1 MVNAIAVEGGRHDK
15 VPEVVSHASSRTLGR
30 GEEVRSNLSPAEEF
44 IAPAYAG
51 GWVPRALP
59 RIYLVGTMRA
69 VAPGGA
75 DFLPRGRKT
84 RGLLACLCLAQG
96 ERVLRSRLVGLLWDR
111 SADAQARMS
120 LRQSLSE
127 LNGIV
132 NRHVTGLVEIGRDSV
147 RIDVRKCWVDAL
159 AILDASADATADTS
173 NLVQPYSERLLEDLD
188 GITPSFDH
196 WLAAERSRF
205 EDRVRKILEAAL
217 DRLTEQNANPEVRA
231 AAARRLINFEPT
243 HEGAV
248 RSVMKAFAQ
257 MGDRAQAIREFE
269 RCRQALLTVLDLPP
283 SKETTAVYEA
293 IRTESPQVAS
303 AVIFEGSA
311 GIELSEMTAAGSPS
325 ASPARWKIEK
335 QSDPVIAPGRDPGPE
350 RRHEPSIAVLPFR
363 NLTGDPAHDFIAE
376 GLVEDL
382 IEALSRV
389 PNFFVISRLSTLAF
403 RNQDRHPREIGNVLG
418 VRYVLSGS
426 VRVLGDRLRLTIELT
441 DAQLEAALWFSKLDE
456 RFLDLFEVQDRLSEM
471 IVQKVAPYLHAAEMK
486 RIRVKRPDSLEA
498 YDLFLRAQENMH
510 NSSRPVF
517 ETAEAL
523 FDAAIAK
530 DSHYAA
536 ALAWR
541 AYWHVLRVGQGWS
554 PDPAD
559 DATQADRFARAA
571 VECNS
576 IEPMALAVHGFV
588 ASYLYKDFDLAF
600 RRFEA
605 ALGINANAAPAWMWS
620 AGAHAWMGNG
630 SRAVEEIN
638 KAMALSP
645 YDPLMYA
652 YTGIAAMAYL
662 ADGQYERAIECAL
675 RSLRENRTYTGA
687 YRLLVIALG
696 LASREHEARAS
707 ARRLLELEPGLTVAS
722 FRRRYPGSAS
732 PQAELFCDAL
742 ARAGVPLSTENG
754 ALTTRG

>member
-1 MVNAIAVEGGRHDK
+1 
-15 VPEVVSHASSRTLGR
+15 
-30 GEEVRSNLSPAEEF
+30 
-44 IAPAYAG
+44 
-51 GWVPRALP
+51 VPRVLP

-84 RGLLACLCLAQG
+84 RGLLACLYLANG
-96 ERVLRSRLVGLLWDR
+96 ERVSRSRLVGLLWDR

-127 LNGIV
+127 LNSVV
-132 NRHVTGLVEIGRDSV
+132 NRHVPGLVEIDRDSV
-147 RIDVRKCWVDAL
+147 RLDVRKCWVDAL
-159 AILDASADATADTS
+159 AILEASADATADTS
-173 NLVQPYSERLLEDLD
+173 NLLQPYGERLLEDLD

-196 WLAAERSRF
+196 WLAAERTRF
-205 EDRVRKILEAAL
+205 EDRVRKIFEAEL
-217 DRLTEQNANPEVRA
+217 DRLTEQNAKPEVRA

-248 RSVMKAFAQ
+248 RSLMKAFAQ
-257 MGDRAQAIREFE
+257 MGDRPQAIREFE

-293 IRTESPQVAS
+293 IRIESPQMAS
-303 AVIFEGSA
+303 PVIFEGPA
-311 GIELSEMTAAGSPS
+311 GIEVSETAAAGSPS
-325 ASPARWKIEK
+325 LSPARWKIEK
-335 QSDPVIAPGRDPGPE
+335 QSDPASNTGHEP
-350 RRHEPSIAVLPFR
+350 RREPSIAVLPFR
-363 NLTGDPAHDFIAE
+363 NLTGDPAHDFVAE

-441 DAQLEAALWFSKLDE
+441 DTQLEAALWFSKLDE
-456 RFLDLFEVQDRLSEM
+456 RFLDLFEVQDRLSDM
-471 IVQKVAPYLHAAEMK
+471 IVGKVAPYLHAAELN

-510 NSSRPVF
+510 NSSRTAF
-517 ETAEAL
+517 ETSEAL

-530 DSHYAA
+530 DPHYSA

-559 DATQADRFARAA
+559 DATQADHFARSAI
-571 VECNS
+571 ECNS
-576 IEPMALAVHGFV
+576 MEPMAFAIHGHI

-600 RRFEA
+600 RRFET
-605 ALGINANAAPAWMWS
+605 ALRINANAAPAWLWS
-620 AGAHAWMGNG
+620 AAAQAWMGNG
-630 SRAVEEIN
+630 PRAIEEIN

-652 YTGIAAMAYL
+652 YSGNAAMAYL
-662 ADGQYERAIECAL
+662 VDGQYERAIECAL
-675 RSLRENRTYTGA
+675 RSLRENRTYTSA
-687 YRLLVIALG
+687 YRQLIMALV
-696 LASREHEARAS
+696 LAGREDEARAS
-707 ARRLLELEPGLTVAS
+707 ARRLLELEPGLTVAG
-722 FRRRYPGSAS
+722 FRRRYPGNAS
-732 PQAELFCDAL
+732 RDADLFCDAL
-742 ARAGVPLSTENG
+742 ARAGVPLSGENG
-754 ALTTRG
+754 AVTTRG

>member
-1 MVNAIAVEGGRHDK
+1 
-15 VPEVVSHASSRTLGR
+15 
-30 GEEVRSNLSPAEEF
+30 
-44 IAPAYAG
+44 
-51 GWVPRALP
+51 VPRALP

-69 VAPGGA
+69 IAPGGA

-96 ERVLRSRLVGLLWDR
+96 ERISRSRLVGLLWDR

-132 NRHVTGLVEIGRDSV
+132 NRHVSGLVEIGRDSV
-147 RIDVRKCWVDAL
+147 RIDVRKCWIDAL
-159 AILDASADATADTS
+159 AILDASADATTDSS

-188 GITPSFDH
+188 GITPAFDQ
-196 WLAAERSRF
+196 WLAGERTRF
-205 EDRVRKILEAAL
+205 EDRVRKILEAEL
-217 DRLTEQNANPEVRA
+217 DRLTEQNATPEVRA

-248 RSVMKAFAQ
+248 RSLMKAFAQ

-269 RCRQALLTVLDLPP
+269 RCRQALVTVLDLPP
-283 SKETTAVYEA
+283 SEETTAVYEA
-293 IRTESPQVAS
+293 IRVESPQMA
-303 AVIFEGSA
+303 
-311 GIELSEMTAAGSPS
+311 SPS
-325 ASPARWKIEK
+325 IFAGPAGVEAGETPAGLLTTPPARWNVEK
-335 QSDPVIAPGRDPGPE
+335 QSDPAADHGYDPGHE
-350 RRHEPSIAVLPFR
+350 RRREPSIAVLPFR
-363 NLTGDPAHDFIAE
+363 NITGDPAHDFVAE

-426 VRVLGDRLRLTIELT
+426 LRVLGDRLRLTIELT
-441 DAQLEAALWFSKLDE
+441 DAQLEAALWLSRLDE
-456 RFLDLFEVQDRLSEM
+456 TFLDLFEVQDRLCEM
-471 IVQKVAPYLHAAEMK
+471 IVQKVAPHLHAAEMK

-517 ETAEAL
+517 ETSEAL
-523 FDAAIAK
+523 FDAALAK
-530 DSHYAA
+530 DPRYAA

-554 PDPAD
+554 PDPAN
-559 DATQADRFARAA
+559 DAAQADHFARSAI
-571 VECNS
+571 ECNS
-576 IEPMALAVHGFV
+576 MEPMAFAVHGHV

-600 RRFEA
+600 RRFET
-605 ALGINANAAPAWMWS
+605 ALGINANAAPAWLWS
-620 AGAHAWMGNG
+620 AAAQVWLGNG
-630 SRAVEEIN
+630 SRAVEEVN

-652 YTGIAAMAYL
+652 YSGIAGMAYL

-675 RSLRENRTYTGA
+675 RSLRENRTYTHA
-687 YRLLVIALG
+687 YRLLVMALV
-696 LASREHEARAS
+696 LAGRDDEARVP

-732 PQAELFCDAL
+732 PQADLFCDAL
-742 ARAGVPLSTENG
+742 ATAGVPLSDQNG
-754 ALTTRG
+754 AVTKRK

>member
-1 MVNAIAVEGGRHDK
+1 
-15 VPEVVSHASSRTLGR
+15 
-30 GEEVRSNLSPAEEF
+30 VRSELDPADES
-44 IAPAYAG
+44 IGPTHAG
-51 GWVPRALP
+51 EPTSGILA

-75 DFLPRGRKT
+75 DVLPRGRKT

-96 ERVLRSRLVGLLWDR
+96 DRVSRSRLVGLFWDR
-111 SADAQARMS
+111 SPDPQARMS

-132 NRHVTGLVEIGRDSV
+132 NRHVPGLVEIGRDNV
-147 RIDVRKCWVDAL
+147 RIDIRKCWVDAL
-159 AILDASADATADTS
+159 AILEASPEATADTS

-196 WLAAERSRF
+196 WLAAERTRF
-205 EDRVRKILEAAL
+205 EDRVRKILEAEL
-217 DRLTEQNANPEVRA
+217 DRMIEQNAKPEVRA

-243 HEGAV
+243 HEGAA
-248 RSVMKAFAQ
+248 RNLMRAFAE

-293 IRTESPQVAS
+293 IRIGSPPMLAPAS
-303 AVIFEGSA
+303 HEG
-311 GIELSEMTAAGSPS
+311 GIGVDSHETTAASTPD
-325 ASPARWKIEK
+325 AFPARWKIER
-335 QSDPVIAPGRDPGPE
+335 QSDPIAAPLYVFSHE
-350 RRHEPSIAVLPFR
+350 ARREPSIAVLPFR
-363 NLTGDPAHDFIAE
+363 NLSGEPAHDFVAE

-426 VRVLGDRLRLTIELT
+426 VRVLRDRLRLTIELT
-441 DAQLEAALWFSKLDE
+441 DTQVGAALWFSKLDE
-456 RFLDLFEVQDRLSEM
+456 RFLDLFEVQDRLCEM
-471 IVQKVAPYLHAAEMK
+471 IVRQVAPHLHAAEMN

-510 NSSRPVF
+510 NSSRAVF
-517 ETAEAL
+517 ETSEAL
-523 FDAAIAK
+523 FDAALAK
-530 DSHYAA
+530 DPHYAA

-554 PDPAD
+554 PDPTN
-559 DATQADRFARAA
+559 DATQADHFAQSAI
-571 VECNS
+571 ECNS
-576 IEPMALAVHGFV
+576 MEPMALAVHGHI
-588 ASYLYKDFDLAF
+588 ASYLLKDFDLAF
-600 RRFEA
+600 RRFET
-605 ALGINANAAPAWMWS
+605 ALQINANAAPAWLWS
-620 AGAHAWMGNG
+620 AAAHAWIGDG
-630 SRAVEEIN
+630 SRAIEEIN

-652 YTGIAAMAYL
+652 YSVIAGMAYL

-675 RSLRENRTYTGA
+675 RSVRENRTYTSA
-687 YRLLVIALG
+687 YRLLVIALV
-696 LASREHEARAS
+696 LAGREEEARTS
-707 ARRLLELEPGLTVAS
+707 ARRLLELEPGLTVAG

-742 ARAGVPLSTENG
+742 ARAGVLSLDLSGG
-754 ALTTRG
+754 AARCA

>member
-1 MVNAIAVEGGRHDK
+1 
-15 VPEVVSHASSRTLGR
+15 
-30 GEEVRSNLSPAEEF
+30 VRSNLNPTEDY
-44 IAPAYAG
+44 IASAYPG
-51 GWVPRALP
+51 GWVPQALP

-84 RGLLACLCLAQG
+84 RGLFACLCLAQG
-96 ERVLRSRLVGLLWDR
+96 ERISRSRIIGLLWDR

-127 LNGIV
+127 LNSIV
-132 NRHVTGLVEIGRDSV
+132 NRHVPGLVEIGRDSV

-159 AILDASADATADTS
+159 AILEASADATADNS

-188 GITPSFDH
+188 GVTPAFDQ
-196 WLAAERSRF
+196 WLTAERTRF
-205 EDRVRKILEAAL
+205 EDRVRKILEAEL
-217 DRLTEQNANPEVRA
+217 DRLTEQNAKPEVRA
-231 AAARRLINFEPT
+231 AAARRLLNFEPT

-248 RSVMKAFAQ
+248 RSLMMAFSQ

-269 RCRQALLTVLDLPP
+269 RCRQVLLTVLDLPP
-283 SKETTAVYEA
+283 SKETVAVYEA
-293 IRTESPQVAS
+293 VRAESPQVAS
-303 AVIFEGSA
+303 PMILKGLADVGSGEDAEAGRLALSPIRWAV
-311 GIELSEMTAAGSPS
+311 
-325 ASPARWKIEK
+325 KK
-335 QSDPVIAPGRDPGPE
+335 QSDPTAHDAGREP
-350 RRHEPSIAVLPFR
+350 RREPSIAVLPFR
-363 NLTGDPAHDFIAE
+363 NLTDDTAHHFVAE

-426 VRVLGDRLRLTIELT
+426 VRVRDDRLRLTIELT
-441 DAQLEAALWFSKLDE
+441 DAELGAALWFSKFDE
-456 RFLDLFEVQDRLSEM
+456 RFADLFEVQDRLCEM
-471 IVQKVAPYLHAAEMK
+471 IVGKVAPYLRAAEIN

-510 NSSRPVF
+510 NSSRAVF
-517 ETAEAL
+517 EMSEAL

-530 DSHYAA
+530 DPRYAA

-554 PDPAD
+554 PDPAH
-559 DATQADRFARAA
+559 DAAQADDFARAA
-571 VECNS
+571 IECNGM
-576 IEPMALAVHGFV
+576 EPMALAVHGLV

-605 ALGINANAAPAWMWS
+605 ALQINANAAPAWMWS
-620 AGAHAWMGNG
+620 ASAHSWMGNG
-630 SRAVEEIN
+630 PRAIEEIN

-652 YTGIAAMAYL
+652 YNAYASIAYL
-662 ADGQYERAIECAL
+662 VDGQYERAIECAL
-675 RSLRENRTYTGA
+675 RCLRENRTYTA
-687 YRLLVIALG
+687 AHRQLVIALV
-696 LASREHEARAS
+696 LAGRENEARAS

-732 PQAELFCDAL
+732 PHADLFCDAL
-742 ARAGVPLSTENG
+742 ARAGIPLSGPNE
-754 ALTTRG
+754 AVTTRE

>member
-1 MVNAIAVEGGRHDK
+1 MVN
-15 VPEVVSHASSRTLGR
+15 
-30 GEEVRSNLSPAEEF
+30 SNLGPTEEY
-44 IAPAYAG
+44 ITPYAG

-59 RIYLVGTMRA
+59 RIYLVGPMRA
-69 VAPGGA
+69 IAPGGA

-96 ERVLRSRLVGLLWDR
+96 ERISRSRLVGLLWDR

-132 NRHVTGLVEIGRDSV
+132 NRHVSGLVEIGRDSV
-147 RIDVRKCWVDAL
+147 RIDVRKCWIDAL
-159 AILDASADATADTS
+159 AILDASTDATADSS

-196 WLAAERSRF
+196 WLAGERTRF
-205 EDRVRKILEAAL
+205 EDRVRKILEAEL
-217 DRLTEQNANPEVRA
+217 DRLTEQNAKPEVRA

-248 RSVMKAFAQ
+248 RSLMKAFAQ

-269 RCRQALLTVLDLPP
+269 RCRQALVTVLDLPP
-283 SKETTAVYEA
+283 SEETTAVYEA
-293 IRTESPQVAS
+293 IRVESPQIPSPALFAGPAGVES
-303 AVIFEGSA
+303 SESSA
-311 GIELSEMTAAGSPS
+311 GLLTAP
-325 ASPARWKIEK
+325 PARWNIER
-335 QSDPVIAPGRDPGPE
+335 QGEPAAARGYDPGHDPGHE
-350 RRHEPSIAVLPFR
+350 RRREPSIAVLPFR
-363 NLTGDPAHDFIAE
+363 NITGDPAHDFVTE

-418 VRYVLSGS
+418 VRYVLSGT
-426 VRVLGDRLRLTIELT
+426 VRVLGDRLRVTIELT
-441 DAQLEAALWFSKLDE
+441 DTQLEAALWFSKLDE

-471 IVQKVAPYLHAAEMK
+471 IVRKVAPYLHAAEMK

-510 NSSRPVF
+510 NSARPVF
-517 ETAEAL
+517 ETSEAL
-523 FDAAIAK
+523 FDAALAK
-530 DSHYAA
+530 DPHYAA

-559 DATQADRFARAA
+559 DATQADHFARAA
-571 VECNS
+571 IECNS
-576 IEPMALAVHGFV
+576 MDPMAFAVHGLV

-600 RRFEA
+600 RRFDA
-605 ALGINANAAPAWMWS
+605 ALRINANAAPAWMWS
-620 AGAHAWMGNG
+620 AAAHAWMGNG
-630 SRAVEEIN
+630 PLAIEEIN

-652 YTGIAAMAYL
+652 YSGIAAMAYL
-662 ADGQYERAIECAL
+662 VDGQYERAIECAL
-675 RSLRENRTYTGA
+675 RSLRENRTYTSS
-687 YRLLVIALG
+687 YRQLVIALV
-696 LASREHEARAS
+696 LAGRGDEARSS
-707 ARRLLELEPGLTVAS
+707 ARRLLELEPGLTVAG

-732 PQAELFCDAL
+732 PHADLFCDAL
-742 ARAGVPLSTENG
+742 ARAGVPLSNQNG
-754 ALTTRG
+754 GVGTPK

>member
-1 MVNAIAVEGGRHDK
+1 
-15 VPEVVSHASSRTLGR
+15 
-30 GEEVRSNLSPAEEF
+30 
-44 IAPAYAG
+44 
-51 GWVPRALP
+51 
-59 RIYLVGTMRA
+59 
-69 VAPGGA
+69 
-75 DFLPRGRKT
+75 
-84 RGLLACLCLAQG
+84 
-96 ERVLRSRLVGLLWDR
+96 
-111 SADAQARMS
+111 MS

-127 LNGIV
+127 LNSIV
-132 NRHVTGLVEIGRDSV
+132 NRHVPGLVEIGRDSV

-159 AILDASADATADTS
+159 AILEASVDATADTS
-173 NLVQPYSERLLEDLD
+173 NLVQPYGERLLEDLD

-196 WLAAERSRF
+196 WLAGERTRF
-205 EDRVRKILEAAL
+205 EDRVRKILEAEL
-217 DRLTEQNANPEVRA
+217 DRLTEQNATPEVRA

-293 IRTESPQVAS
+293 IRIESPEVAS
-303 AVIFEGSA
+303 PEIFEGPA
-311 GIELSEMTAAGSPS
+311 GIESSETAPAGSPS
-325 ASPARWKIEK
+325 LSPARWKIEK
-335 QSDPVIAPGRDPGPE
+335 QSDPVIARGHEPGPE
-350 RRHEPSIAVLPFR
+350 PRREPSIAVLPFR
-363 NLTGDPAHDFIAE
+363 NLTGDPAHDFVAE

-441 DAQLEAALWFSKLDE
+441 DTQSGAALWFAKLDE

-471 IVQKVAPYLHAAEMK
+471 IVQKVAPYLRAAEMN

-510 NSSRPVF
+510 NSSRTVF

-530 DSHYAA
+530 DPHYAA

-559 DATQADRFARAA
+559 DATQADRFARSAI
-571 VECNS
+571 ECNS
-576 IEPMALAVHGFV
+576 MEPMALAVHGHI

-600 RRFEA
+600 RRFET
-605 ALGINANAAPAWMWS
+605 ALSINANAAPAWMWS
-620 AGAHAWMGNG
+620 AAAQAWMGNG
-630 SRAVEEIN
+630 SRAIEEIN

-652 YTGIAAMAYL
+652 CSAFAAIAYL
-662 ADGQYERAIECAL
+662 ADSQYERAIECAL
-675 RSLRENRTYTGA
+675 RSLRENRTYTAA
-687 YRLLVIALG
+687 YRLLVMALV
-696 LASREHEARAS
+696 LAGREDEARAS
-707 ARRLLELEPGLTVAS
+707 ARRLIELEPGLTVAG

-732 PQAELFCDAL
+732 PHADLFCNAL
-742 ARAGVPLSTENG
+742 AAAGIPLSSQNG
-754 ALTTRG
+754 AVTTRE

>member
-1 MVNAIAVEGGRHDK
+1 MKSDLDSAAESFAPTH
-15 VPEVVSHASSRTLGR
+15 
-30 GEEVRSNLSPAEEF
+30 AEEP
-44 IAPAYAG
+44 IPGTSA
-51 GWVPRALP
+51 

-69 VAPGGA
+69 VAAGGA
-75 DFLPRGRKT
+75 DILPRGRKT

-96 ERVLRSRLVGLLWDR
+96 DRVSRSRLVGLFWDR
-111 SADAQARMS
+111 SPDPQARMS
-120 LRQSLSE
+120 LRQSLAE

-132 NRHVTGLVEIGRDSV
+132 NRHVPGLVEIGRDSV
-147 RIDVRKCWVDAL
+147 RINIRKCWVDAL
-159 AILDASADATADTS
+159 AVLDASVDPTADLS

-196 WLAAERSRF
+196 WLAAERTRF
-205 EDRVRKILEAAL
+205 EDRVRKILEAEL
-217 DRLTEQNANPEVRA
+217 DRLIEQNARPEVRA

-243 HEGAV
+243 HEGAA
-248 RSVMKAFAQ
+248 RNLMSAFAQ
-257 MGDRAQAIREFE
+257 MGDRAQAIREYE

-293 IRTESPQVAS
+293 IRIESPPGVAP
-303 AVIFEGSA
+303 VIHGVGADSRDA
-311 GIELSEMTAAGSPS
+311 TAAGSQAGFS
-325 ASPARWKIEK
+325 AGWKIER
-335 QSDPVIAPGRDPGPE
+335 QNDPIGAPLYDLSHEP
-350 RRHEPSIAVLPFR
+350 RREPSIAVLPFR
-363 NLTGDPAHDFIAE
+363 NLTGEPTHDFVAE

-441 DAQLEAALWFSKLDE
+441 DTQLGAALWFAKLDE

-471 IVQKVAPYLHAAEMK
+471 IVRQVAPHLHAAELK

-510 NSSRPVF
+510 NSSRAVF
-517 ETAEAL
+517 ETSEAL
-523 FDAAIAK
+523 FDAALVK
-530 DSHYAA
+530 DPHYAA

-554 PDPAD
+554 PDPAN
-559 DATQADRFARAA
+559 DATQADHFAQSAI
-571 VECNS
+571 ECNS
-576 IEPMALAVHGFV
+576 MEPMALAVHGQV

-605 ALGINANAAPAWMWS
+605 ALRINANAAPAWMWS
-620 AGAHAWMGNG
+620 AAAHAWMGNG
-630 SRAVEEIN
+630 PRAIQEIN

-652 YTGIAAMAYL
+652 YNSYASIAYL
-662 ADGQYERAIECAL
+662 VDGQYERAIECAL
-675 RSLRENRTYTGA
+675 RCLRENPTYTA
-687 YRLLVIALG
+687 AHRQLVIALVLTG
-696 LASREHEARAS
+696 RENEAQAS
-707 ARRLLELEPGLTVAS
+707 ARRLLELEPGLTVAG

-732 PQAELFCDAL
+732 PQADLFCDAL
-742 ARAGVPLSTENG
+742 ARAGVLPFDVDRI
-754 ALTTRG
+754 AAARA

>member
-1 MVNAIAVEGGRHDK
+1 
-15 VPEVVSHASSRTLGR
+15 
-30 GEEVRSNLSPAEEF
+30 VRSNLNPAEEYTV
-44 IAPAYAG
+44 PAYAG
-51 GWVPRALP
+51 GWLPRALP
-59 RIYLVGTMRA
+59 RIFLVGTMRA

-84 RGLLACLCLAQG
+84 RGLLACVCLAHG
-96 ERVLRSRLVGLLWDR
+96 ERVSRSRLVGLLWDR

-127 LNGIV
+127 LNSVV
-132 NRHVTGLVEIGRDSV
+132 NRHVPGLVEIDRDSV
-147 RIDVRKCWVDAL
+147 RLDVRKCWVDAL
-159 AILDASADATADTS
+159 AILAASADATADTS
-173 NLVQPYSERLLEDLD
+173 NLLQPYGEGLLEDLD
-188 GITPSFDH
+188 GITPSFDQ
-196 WLAAERSRF
+196 WLTGERTRF
-205 EDRVRKILEAAL
+205 EDRVRKIFEAEL
-217 DRLTEQNANPEVRA
+217 DRLTEHSAKPELRA

-243 HEGAV
+243 HEGAA
-248 RSVMKAFAQ
+248 RSLMKAFAQ

-269 RCRQALLTVLDLPP
+269 RCRQALLTAFDLPP
-283 SKETTAVYEA
+283 SKETAAVYEA
-293 IRTESPQVAS
+293 IRIASPQVAS
-303 AVIFEGSA
+303 PVIFEGPGDIEPGEATEVGPLALSPVRWEIKTQSHAVATA
-311 GIELSEMTAAGSPS
+311 GYDAGQEP
-325 ASPARWKIEK
+325 
-335 QSDPVIAPGRDPGPE
+335 
-350 RRHEPSIAVLPFR
+350 RREPSIAVLPFR
-363 NLTGDPAHDFIAE
+363 NLTGDPAHDFVAE

-441 DAQLEAALWFSKLDE
+441 DTQLGAVLWVSKLDE
-456 RFLDLFEVQDRLSEM
+456 RFFDLFEVQDRLSE
-471 IVQKVAPYLHAAEMK
+471 ITVRKIAPYLHAAEMN

-510 NSSRPVF
+510 NSSRTVF
-517 ETAEAL
+517 ETSEAL

-530 DSHYAA
+530 DAHYAA

-554 PDPAD
+554 PNPTD
-559 DATQADRFARAA
+559 DATQADRFARSAI
-571 VECNS
+571 ECNS
-576 IEPMALAVHGFV
+576 MEPMALAVHGLV

-605 ALGINANAAPAWMWS
+605 ALRINANAAPAWMWS
-620 AGAHAWMGNG
+620 AAAQAWMGNG
-630 SRAVEEIN
+630 PRAIEQIN

-652 YTGIAAMAYL
+652 YNAYASIAYL
-662 ADGQYERAIECAL
+662 VDCQYIRAIECAL
-675 RSLRENRTYTGA
+675 RSLRENRTYTAA
-687 YRLLVIALG
+687 YRLLVIALV
-696 LASREHEARAS
+696 LAGRKDEAHAS
-707 ARRLLELEPGLTVAS
+707 ARRLLELEPGLTVAG

-732 PQAELFCDAL
+732 PHADLFCDAL
-742 ARAGVPLSTENG
+742 ARAGVSLSDPN
-754 ALTTRG
+754 

>member
-1 MVNAIAVEGGRHDK
+1 
-15 VPEVVSHASSRTLGR
+15 
-30 GEEVRSNLSPAEEF
+30 
-44 IAPAYAG
+44 
-51 GWVPRALP
+51 
-59 RIYLVGTMRA
+59 MRA
-69 VAPGGA
+69 VAAGGA
-75 DFLPRGRKT
+75 DILPRGRKT

-96 ERVLRSRLVGLLWDR
+96 DRVSRSRLVGLFWDR
-111 SADAQARMS
+111 SPDPQARMS
-120 LRQSLSE
+120 LRQSLAE

-132 NRHVTGLVEIGRDSV
+132 NRHVPGLVEIGRDSV
-147 RIDVRKCWVDAL
+147 RINIRKCWVDAL
-159 AILDASADATADTS
+159 AVLDASVDPTADLS

-196 WLAAERSRF
+196 WLAAERTRF
-205 EDRVRKILEAAL
+205 EDRVRKILEAEL
-217 DRLTEQNANPEVRA
+217 DRLIEQNARPEVRA

-243 HEGAV
+243 HEGAA
-248 RSVMKAFAQ
+248 RNLMSAFAQ
-257 MGDRAQAIREFE
+257 MGDRAQAIREYE

-293 IRTESPQVAS
+293 IRIESPPGVAP
-303 AVIFEGSA
+303 VIHGVGADSRDA
-311 GIELSEMTAAGSPS
+311 TAAGSQAGFS
-325 ASPARWKIEK
+325 AGWKIER
-335 QSDPVIAPGRDPGPE
+335 QNDPIGAPLYDLSHEP
-350 RRHEPSIAVLPFR
+350 RREPSIAVLPFR
-363 NLTGDPAHDFIAE
+363 NLTGEPTHDFVAE

-441 DAQLEAALWFSKLDE
+441 DTQLGAALWFAKLDE

-471 IVQKVAPYLHAAEMK
+471 IVRQVAPHLHAAELK

-510 NSSRPVF
+510 NSSRAVF
-517 ETAEAL
+517 ETSEAL
-523 FDAAIAK
+523 FDAALVK
-530 DSHYAA
+530 DPHYAA

-554 PDPAD
+554 PDPAN
-559 DATQADRFARAA
+559 DATQADHFAQSAI
-571 VECNS
+571 ECNS
-576 IEPMALAVHGFV
+576 MEPMAFAVHGQV

-605 ALGINANAAPAWMWS
+605 ALRINANAAPAWMWS
-620 AGAHAWMGNG
+620 AAAHAWMGNG
-630 SRAVEEIN
+630 PRAIQEIN

-652 YTGIAAMAYL
+652 YNSYASIAYL
-662 ADGQYERAIECAL
+662 VDGQYERAIECAL
-675 RSLRENRTYTGA
+675 RCLRENPTYTA
-687 YRLLVIALG
+687 AHRQLVIALVLTG
-696 LASREHEARAS
+696 RENEAQAS
-707 ARRLLELEPGLTVAS
+707 ARRLLELEPGLTVAG

-732 PQAELFCDAL
+732 PQADLFCDAL
-742 ARAGVPLSTENG
+742 ARAGVLPFDVDRI
-754 ALTTRG
+754 AAARA